1 MNFEEIMQFAPQLFK
16 IAHKYSISKIYVFGS
31 IARGNSTPQS
41 DVDFLV
47 EIGQGGTLFDAVG
60 FGYEAEKLLGI
71 SVDVVPLST
80 LSKVSDREFVINI
93 QKEAIAL

>member
-1 MNFEEIMQFAPQLFK
+1 MHKNFRI
-16 IAHKYSISKIYVFGS
+16 
-31 IARGNSTPQS
+31 RGA
-41 DVDFLV
+41 
-47 EIGQGGTLFDAVG
+47 LFDAAG

-80 LSKVSDREFVINI
+80 LSKVSDREFVINV